1 MMPRRQQL
9 GKGGGG
15 TIIVFVIG
23 FVLGRMSATTTNTLL
38 LLLDSIKSSPTNENN
53 NVLIAVNQ
61 VVVDQQEPPHPQLL
75 LRSSSSS
82 SLEQSRASQQITRPT
97 TVTCSSEE
105 VDDNNNNSTIACKGT
120 FQYDPPNHAPNA
132 STILFETNKTYT
144 GGQYKIFFPTKS
156 KNATTT
162 THHQSS
168 SASAVEVEECIQEWK
183 DNQIEYQRHGMS
195 AYKEDMIIFD
205 AFFRNRN
212 NDDTM
217 NEDEFFYMEIGGHN
231 GVLESNTR
239 FYDVCL
245 GWEGLLVEPTP
256 RNYERM
262 VKLRPNA
269 HHLNVAPSCNTSDV
283 VMFPDHWYTN
293 AVMNEE
299 GATLA
304 IHCGPLSY
312 YLEQLDITHISYWS
326 LDVEGA
332 ELSVLQT
339 VDFNAVQIDVI
350 MAESENR
357 LVEKEHLA
365 QDVRLFLQTKDYILM
380 KSVTVHKSDIFLH
393 KSACVRYDN
402 FPECQNL

>member
-1 MMPRRQQL
+1 MKRNTMREMPRRQF

-23 FVLGRMSATTTNTLL
+23 FVLGRMSSTTTNTLL
-38 LLLDSIKSSPTNENN
+38 LLLDSIKSPTNENN

-61 VVVDQQEPPHPQLL
+61 VVVDQQGQQPPPQLL
-75 LRSSSSS
+75 LRSS

-97 TVTCSSEE
+97 TIACSSEE
-105 VDDNNNNSTIACKGT
+105 AEGNSNNNNNNSTACKGT

-132 STILFETNKTYT
+132 STIVFETNKTYT

-168 SASAVEVEECIQEWK
+168 ASAVEECIQEWK

-212 NDDTM
+212 ND
-217 NEDEFFYMEIGGHN
+217 DEFFYMEIGGHN

-262 VKLRPNA
+262 IKLRPNA

-365 QDVRLFLQTKDYILM
+365 QDVRSFLQTKDYILM
-380 KSVTVHKSDIFLH
+380 KSVAVHKSDIFLH